1 MSDIWYLLQDH
12 RRYVYHYTRADTAL
26 EYILPTNKLKFST
39 FDGLNDPVEFK
50 RVDLSFRNYSSGLD
64 EQFPKLKER
73 IERAL
78 RSRWRVACFCRDSE
92 DAAFDSPDLTP
103 DELNTKPPNRG
114 HSRANLWAHYAE
126 NHAGVCLVF
135 DMPKLIESVKEYAG
149 QNLAFV
155 AAYVQYALG
164 ASVISPFQASPHS
177 ISLSDLEQLGADG
190 LAARH
195 VEQYLPQLFLTKTP
209 DWAVEREVRFLLGGC
224 NDDGQPHFVN
234 IGDALCGI
242 AFGCR
247 IDASKREKIARLAH
261 RRNISLADMEW
272 RNGFPQPQPAAWLRT

>member
-1 MSDIWYLLQDH
+1 MSDIWHLLRDH
-12 RRYVYHYTRADTAL
+12 RRYVYHYTRVDTAL
-26 EYILPTNKLKFST
+26 EHILPTNKLKFST

-50 RVDLSFRNYSSGLD
+50 RVDLSFRDYSSDLD
-64 EQFPKLKER
+64 GHFSKLKER

-92 DAAFDSPDLTP
+92 DAAFDGSDLTP
-103 DELNTKPPNRG
+103 GDLNTKPPNRG

-135 DMPKLIESVKEYAG
+135 DMKRLIESVKAHAG
-149 QNLAFV
+149 QTLAFV
-155 AAYVQYALG
+155 AANVQYAPG
-164 ASVISPFQASPHS
+164 SSVVSSFQASPHS

-195 VEQYLPQLFLTKTP
+195 VEQYLPQLFLTKTL
-209 DWAVEREVRFLLGGC
+209 DWASEREVRFLLGGC
-224 NDDGQPHFVN
+224 NDDGQPHYVEF
-234 IGDALCGI
+234 GDALCGI

-247 IDASKREKIARLAH
+247 INSAKREEIARRAH
-261 RRNISLADMEW
+261 QRGISLADMEW
-272 RNGFPQPQPAAWLRT
+272 RNGFPQLHPAAWLRT